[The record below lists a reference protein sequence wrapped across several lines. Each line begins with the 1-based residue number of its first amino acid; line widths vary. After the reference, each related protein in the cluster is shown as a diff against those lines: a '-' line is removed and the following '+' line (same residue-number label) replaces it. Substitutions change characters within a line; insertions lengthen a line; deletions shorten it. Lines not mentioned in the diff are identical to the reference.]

1 MEVLDEGLTDIAGEA
16 GLLLRSSL
24 DLDLLVWVEDLPLL
38 AAAMSAWA
46 PLLD

>member
-1 MEVLDEGLTDIAGEA
+1 MDLDLIDATGDLD
-16 GLLLRSSL
+16 LCLDSLSL